1 MPNSVQNSVFEVCD
15 TDLKTPAGIYTNQ
28 DGYTLRT
35 PSITVGPLIH
45 HPPLPFPRLRTV
57 SLTSRWIP
65 IDPLPSS
72 RADPDGCNS
81 YWIYRLGVHFCGF
94 HYAYVTVLTDTLD
107 FAGAVALDRI

>member
-45 HPPLPFPRLRTV
+45 HPPLPFLRLRIV
-57 SLTSRWIP
+57 SLTSQWIS
-65 IDPLPSS
+65 IGPLPSS
-72 RADPDGCNS
+72 RSLPLR
-81 YWIYRLGVHFCGF
+81 RLHQRAVH
-94 HYAYVTVLTDTLD
+94 ALTQT
-107 FAGAVALDRI
+107 GATRTGSIG